1 MHYKRFLLGIVAL
14 GITLSFYP
22 AGAYAAE
29 KNADSQVIAE
39 VGDKTIKYGDLNKWI
54 KMMPPSYKSM
64 FSNMDQMKKLLD
76 RQIENTL
83 FSEEAKRL
91 KLDQNPSVKDKIE
104 EFTKGILMQA
114 LIEAKVSNNSAVSEK
129 EIEEYFKTHQDEF
142 RVPEKIKVSQIL
154 IKVDA
159 NASAKVKEEK
169 KAQAEEL
176 LAKAKKGEDFSA
188 LALQYSEDKK
198 TKKKGGVVGLFA
210 RGSKDQEFE
219 KAAFN
224 LKENEISD
232 PVLTKDGYSIIK
244 LLKRKEAKTK
254 SLKEASSR
262 IENKLKQKKRNEVIE
277 KLVKDLKSKTK
288 VVVHEDVLKKI
299 VEGSKEK

>member
-1 MHYKRFLLGIVAL
+1 MGIVAL
-14 GITLSFYP
+14 GIALLFYP
-22 AGAYAAE
+22 ASVYAAE
-29 KNADSQVIAE
+29 KNADSYDSQVIAE

-64 FSNMDQMKKLLD
+64 FTNMDQMRKLLD

-91 KLDQNPSVKDKIE
+91 KLDQNPSVRDKIE

-114 LIEAKVSNNSAVSEK
+114 LIESQVSNTIAVSEK
-129 EIEEYFKTHQDEF
+129 EIEKYFKTHQDEF
-142 RVPEKIKVSQIL
+142 RVPEKVKVSHIL
-154 IKVDA
+154 IKVDSS
-159 NASAKVKEEK
+159 ASAKVKEEK
-169 KAQAEEL
+169 KAKAEEI
-176 LAKAKKGEDFSA
+176 LARAKKGEDFSA
-188 LALQYSEDKK
+188 LAKQFSEDTK

-210 RGSKDQEFE
+210 KGSKDPEFE

-232 PVLTKDGYSIIK
+232 LVLSKEGYHIIK
-244 LLKRKEAKTK
+244 LLNKKEEKTK

-262 IENKLKQKKRNEVIE
+262 IENKLKQKKRNEGIE
-277 KLVKDLKSKTK
+277 KLMKDLKSKTK